1 MPRRV
6 LTSDGPLCHKRG
18 LACACPCP
26 HVHDGAPEAKPSLYI
41 VDALNFLFR
50 AFHALPP
57 LTTTK
62 GLQTGAIYGLCQMIL
77 RIEREQRPTHLC
89 VVYDAPGDN
98 FRNEIFA
105 EYKAHRPPMP
115 PELAAQLGMVRRVV
129 EAFGLAQLEVPGFEA
144 DDIIATL
151 AKVARGAGHGGGD
164 LLVGQGSDAALRTAT
179 SRCSTP

>member
-1 MPRRV
+1 MSEA
-6 LTSDGPLCHKRG
+6 TT
-18 LACACPCP
+18 
-26 HVHDGAPEAKPSLYI
+26 GAAKPSLFV

-77 RIEREQRPTHLC
+77 RIEREERPTHLC

-98 FRNEIFA
+98 FRHQIFA

-115 PELAAQLGMVRRVV
+115 PELAAQLAMVRRVV
-129 EAFGLAQLEVPGFEA
+129 DAFGLAQLEVPGFEA
-144 DDIIATL
+144 DDIIASL
-151 AKVARGAGHGGGD
+151 AKVAAAAGMQ
-164 LLVGQGSDAALRTAT
+164 VVICSSD
-179 SRCSTP
+179 

>member
-1 MPRRV
+1 MSDDTTEQQAEPAEV
-6 LTSDGPLCHKRG
+6 PSSGVSASTSAATPTSTSAG
-18 LACACPCP
+18 
-26 HVHDGAPEAKPSLYI
+26 KPSLFI

-62 GLQTGAIYGLCQMIL
+62 GLQTGAIYGLSQMIL
-77 RIEREQRPTHLC
+77 RIEREERPTHLC
-89 VVYDAPGDN
+89 VVYDAPGQN

-151 AKVARGAGHGGGD
+151 ARVASAAGM
-164 LLVGQGSDAALRTAT
+164 
-179 SRCSTP
+179 